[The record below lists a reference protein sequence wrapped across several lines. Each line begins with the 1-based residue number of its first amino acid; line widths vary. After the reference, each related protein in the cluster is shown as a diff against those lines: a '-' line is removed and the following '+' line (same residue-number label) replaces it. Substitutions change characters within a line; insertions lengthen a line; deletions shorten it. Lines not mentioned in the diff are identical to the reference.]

1 MKNAKLLSGLHGIT
15 GIVCVLMGTLP
26 IIAVMAGENISEHF
40 SGFVAFMFFGISL
53 CFIFPIIR
61 SIDKRLSDIEER
73 MNQSDR

>member
-1 MKNAKLLSGLHGIT
+1 MKNAKLLLGLHGIT

-40 SGFVAFMFFGISL
+40 SGFVAFLFLGMSL
-53 CFIFPIIR
+53 SIIFPIIR
-61 SIDKRLSDIEER
+61 SIDGRLSNIEAK

>member
-26 IIAVMAGENISEHF
+26 IIAVMEGKNISEDF
-40 SGFVAFMFFGISL
+40 SGFVAFMFLGISL
-53 CFIFPIIR
+53 CLIFPIIR